1 MQRQRNK
8 NKGLR
13 GSIASVFTPPDL
25 NIQGMKNILS
35 NIRFNSVDKNDD
47 DSSISSDDD
56 HTRNYKQNKNYGAIG

>member
-1 MQRQRNK
+1 
-8 NKGLR
+8 
-13 GSIASVFTPPDL
+13 
-25 NIQGMKNILS
+25 MKNILS